1 MILSAIIAGLR
12 NDPVVKIEMYIEK
25 RFNLRGFLHHGR
37 NIALCAVTI
46 LILGYWNIANADYKI
61 GAGDVL
67 NISVYGDDNLKSEIR
82 VSAQG
87 RITFP
92 LIGAIA
98 VADKSTFQ
106 VERMISKLLA
116 EGRYINNAQVT
127 VNIRDYNSQRVSV
140 LGHINKP
147 ARYPLKSKTSLL
159 EVIAMAGGI
168 KDSGDDR
175 VIVTR
180 NVNGKTEK
188 LLVDLYVLLSSSAEN
203 QSFEIQPGDIIY
215 IPKRPLFYIYGEV
228 QHPGGYPVE
237 RGLTVVKAL
246 SLGGGLTPRG
256 TQRGII
262 IKRKNKKGIVQEVDV
277 ELTDSVLKD
286 DVVFIDERLF

>member
-1 MILSAIIAGLR
+1 
-12 NDPVVKIEMYIEK
+12 MYIKK
-25 RFNLRGFLHHGR
+25 RIDPRDFLYCSR
-37 NIALCAVTI
+37 YIVLFAFTI
-46 LILGYWNIANADYKI
+46 LFLGYWNIANADYKI

-67 NISVYGDDNLKSEIR
+67 SISVYGDDNLKSEIR
-82 VSAQG
+82 VSAEG

-92 LIGAIA
+92 LIGAIP

-106 VERMISKLLA
+106 VEKMISRLLA

-127 VNIRDYNSQRVSV
+127 VNIQDYNSQQVSV

-175 VIVTR
+175 VVITR
-180 NVNGKTEK
+180 KNNGKAEK
-188 LLVDLYVLLSSSAEN
+188 QVVDLYALLSSSSEN
-203 QSFEIQPGDIIY
+203 KSFEIQPGDIIY
-215 IPKRPLFYIYGEV
+215 IPKKPLFYIYGQV

-237 RGLTVVKAL
+237 RELTVVKAL

-256 TQRGII
+256 TQRGVI
-262 IKRKNKKGIVQEVDV
+262 IKRKDKDGIVQEIDV
-277 ELTDSVLKD
+277 ELTDSVFKD
-286 DVVFIDERLF
+286 DVVLIDERLF